1 MPDVV
6 VDIAGGHYE
15 LGALLGSGGQGSV
28 FAVPGRPLAVK
39 LMHAANLADDLR
51 SKENI
56 SRVRLLDLAG
66 LNIARPKCALR
77 EPHVG
82 YVMDLMTGMVPLRTL
97 LRPPR
102 RQPKD
107 PGAWYRDTGGL
118 FRRLRL
124 LSKLAALLGDLH
136 ARGMVFGDASPNNVF
151 VSEDVS
157 HDELWL
163 IDADNI
169 REGAGR
175 FSLYTPHYGAPELV
189 RGEAQS
195 DSLTDAWSF
204 AVMGFE
210 VLTCIHPFLDGH
222 YVSEGEPALEHEAD
236 CGRVPW
242 VDEEAHGRN
251 STTNGLSRSTVLTS
265 ALQSLANECFGA
277 SRMDR
282 KVRPGV
288 SRWRNALTDA
298 MDLVVQCNSCQQTYW
313 GTEQRCPWCDAQRP
327 TVVRAVMYLRDQ
339 SLVDETRNPGSL
351 VAREAGKPTAQSQL
365 LIQAGRQTVF
375 TSRHFGVG
383 ESDEVQVVATLLN
396 NTVVFEGQSQCKVR
410 LWEYPNGTAR
420 DLAGRQEQFAFRNGR
435 TPFWL
440 LPAEARGVHRVFRFL
455 LVPEATQ

>member
-1 MPDVV
+1 MSDVV
-6 VDIAGGHYE
+6 VDTQGSRYE
-15 LGALLGSGGQGSV
+15 LGALLGSGGQGTV
-28 FAVPGRPLAVK
+28 FAVRGRPLAVK
-39 LMHAANLADDLR
+39 LTHAANLMEDLR
-51 SKENI
+51 CKENI

-82 YVMDLMTGMVPLRTL
+82 YVMDLMTGMVPLSTM

-102 RQPKD
+102 DRVKD
-107 PGAWYRDTGGL
+107 AGNWYRDTGGL
-118 FRRLRL
+118 LRRLRL

-136 ARGMVFGDASPNNVF
+136 ARGMVFGDPSPNNVF
-151 VSEDVS
+151 VSEDVL
-157 HDELWL
+157 HDEVWL

-175 FSLYTPHYGAPELV
+175 FSLYTRHYGAPELV
-189 RGEAQS
+189 RGESQS

-204 AVMGFE
+204 AVMAFE

-222 YVSEGEPALEHEAD
+222 YVSEGEPSLEHEAD
-236 CGRVPW
+236 CGQVPW
-242 VDEEAHGRN
+242 VDEEAQGRN
-251 STTNGLSRSTVLTS
+251 CTTNGLSRGKVLTP

-282 KVRPGV
+282 KGRPGV
-288 SRWRNALTDA
+288 SRWKNALTDA
-298 MDLVVQCNSCQQTYW
+298 TNLIVHCDSCLQTYLVA
-313 GTEQRCPWCDAQRP
+313 EQRCAWCDTRRS

-339 SLVDETRNPGSL
+339 SLTDETRNPGCL
-351 VAREAGKPTAQSQL
+351 VARDAGKPAAQSQL
-365 LIQAGRQTVF
+365 LIQAGRQTAF
-375 TSRHFGVG
+375 TSRHFGFG

-396 NTVVFEGQSQCKVR
+396 NTVIFEGTSQCKVR

-440 LPAEARGVHRVFRFL
+440 VPAEARGVHRVFRFL
-455 LVPEATQ
+455 LVSEATQ